1 MRRSR
6 GLVLALAALALSGSL
21 PACTV
26 FRKCGLSGC
35 PDDARISAEVRA
47 QLDRYPELQAPN
59 LISIQTLDHVVYLN
73 GQVNT
78 DPERN
83 LAKTAAARVAGV
95 TRVVNNINLEPQ
107 GR

>member
-1 MRRSR
+1 MRRSKR
-6 GLVLALAALALSGSL
+6 LVLALAVLSLSGNLSG
-21 PACTV
+21 CTV
-26 FRKCGLSGC
+26 FRKCGLAGC
-35 PDDARISAEVRA
+35 PDDARISAAVRA

-59 LISIQTLDHVVYLN
+59 LITIQTLDHVVYLN

-78 DPERN
+78 EPERN
-83 LAKTAAARVAGV
+83 LAKAAAARVAGV